1 MLPKSRL
8 AAMGANDRLA
18 NGFFI
23 VAAVFAWI
31 AVAQVVTTTYPR
43 DNATAGLVGAGL
55 IGLAMG
61 LTTVPVFWL
70 VWFARHRRIALLGD
84 WSRAIRRGG
93 WVAGVVAL
101 FVALRV
107 QAVLSLPIAV
117 FVVVLVLVAEI
128 TLSMER

>member
-1 MLPKSRL
+1 V
-8 AAMGANDRLA
+8 GANDRLA

-23 VAAVFAWI
+23 VAAIAAWF
-31 AVAQVVTTTYPR
+31 AVAQVLTTTYPR
-43 DNATAGLVGAGL
+43 ENSTTGLVGAGL
-55 IGLAMG
+55 IGLACG
-61 LTTVPVFWL
+61 LTSVPVFWL
-70 VWFARHRRIALLGD
+70 VWFAHHRRIALLGD
-84 WSRAIRRGG
+84 WGRALRRGA
-93 WVAGVVAL
+93 WVGGVTAA